1 MFNSEDVRMLQEA
14 YASVYFDEGYQRD
27 PERGEEEEVFNAYE
41 AYVPLRDSDEM
52 YDDEGFPT
60 RTRKWSKKMTD
71 ARMGVGREKAKGR
84 YGTGTP
90 NISKGVSAA
99 RKLEK
104 MKKVDDETESV
115 RRKRSEGKANRNRE
129 LGANRRSLQ
138 TSLDRQHLERSF
150 KKEEID
156 LYNTILSHLISEGY
170 ADNATSA
177 LAIMA
182 HMSEE
187 WRESIVEADSI
198 AAMRERA
205 AKRRKQRYGDER
217 FGRDDFKSNAQK
229 KKEADARMQ
238 AYLDSKA
245 AEKG

>member
-1 MFNSEDVRMLQEA
+1 MFNSEDFRVLQEA
-14 YASVYFDEGYQRD
+14 YASVYESSHLETDTKKRHKDNDEAIEDMKKTKGYKD
-27 PERGEEEEVFNAYE
+27 MAATAKKKMEEEVF
-41 AYVPLRDSDEM
+41 
-52 YDDEGFPT
+52 
-60 RTRKWSKKMTD
+60 D
-71 ARMGVGREKAKGR
+71 A
-84 YGTGTP
+84 
-90 NISKGVSAA
+90 
-99 RKLEK
+99 
-104 MKKVDDETESV
+104 
-115 RRKRSEGKANRNRE
+115 
-129 LGANRRSLQ
+129 
-138 TSLDRQHLERSF
+138 
-150 KKEEID
+150 
-156 LYNTILSHLISEGY
+156 ILSHLISEGY
-170 ADNATSA
+170 ADDATSA
-177 LAIMA
+177 AAIMA